1 MPNCANCYAV
11 CAGFIGLEFV
21 FLLEF
26 LVGFLAWIA
35 RCSAHG
41 VQSLI
46 RNAGGSSKMSTQ
58 LGYDSAAWDL
68 DRIREDAWTKLE
80 LADCSTTTPRVMSMY
95 ASSGESSVIRRSL
108 SSSITASQVRR
119 SKLDAAD
126 SWDATLPRSSSN
138 SAFSCKMP
146 LMILGFGFAWSW
158 FMPPSV
164 CFFHMFNLRIPG
176 IQVSSGLRT
185 APQTTC
191 KIKQGQ
197 SNLLDDWLHVQPKLQ
212 LKLARLKNIKTSWRI
227 AKRSCPASVHGSGKS
242 SLKTRQD
249 ACNTP
254 RRLEGKTSR
263 KSHNLMRQNDC
274 LLDQLHQN
282 SSDLSCFLIPRFRQS
297 TQEVAKEHHGQTRPK
312 KQGRQTQEDCCS
324 HWKIG
329 LDVKGLHVP

>member
-1 MPNCANCYAV
+1 
-11 CAGFIGLEFV
+11 
-21 FLLEF
+21 
-26 LVGFLAWIA
+26 
-35 RCSAHG
+35 
-41 VQSLI
+41 
-46 RNAGGSSKMSTQ
+46 MSMQ

-249 ACNTP
+249 ACKTP
-254 RRLEGKTSR
+254 CHLEGKTSR

-324 HWKIG
+324 HRKIG